1 MFSIVWSDTT
11 SGAMPLIAKCRSRNS
26 IQLVQHEIS
35 RISCSTGELRTDSH
49 AWEQRQLGEVGLTY
63 PGLSGKTKE
72 DFGHGDARFVTYM
85 NVYSNAVAN
94 PDGVEAIEKDNRQH
108 EVRNGDVFFTGSS
121 ETPDEVGLSSV
132 WLGNSTD
139 TYLNSFCFGYR
150 PSKQLDSLFLASS
163 LRSPQMRSRIILLAQ
178 GISRFN
184 ISKTQVMQLP
194 LCFPSLPEQ
203 RRVGEFFS
211 AIDNLIAAAE
221 RQEALL
227 RQKKQAYLQLM
238 FPQDGETEP
247 RLRFAGFSGE
257 WERRQLGDAISA
269 AGIKNKERQNFQ
281 SYSISNQSGFVPQSE
296 QFDNGGKPLD
306 ADKSSYWI
314 VAPRSFAYNPARIN
328 VGSIGYWDGEEPVI
342 VSSLYEVFQ
351 THESVDDSFLLNW
364 FQTCLFTN
372 QIAKRQE
379 GGVRQYFFFDK
390 LQESLISIPSLPEQ
404 RRIGAFFS
412 ALDNLIDAAEK
423 RTKSLH
429 TLKSAYL
436 QRMFV

>member
-1 MFSIVWSDTT
+1 
-11 SGAMPLIAKCRSRNS
+11 
-26 IQLVQHEIS
+26 
-35 RISCSTGELRTDSH
+35 
-49 AWEQRQLGEVGLTY
+49 LGEVGLTY

-163 LRSPQMRSRIILLAQ
+163 LRSPQMRSRMILLAQ

-238 FPQDGETEP
+238 FPREGETEP
-247 RLRFAGFSGE
+247 RLRFAGYNGE
-257 WERRQLGDAISA
+257 WERRRFGELYVPSREKNDGSFSTRDIISVAGMRYASRELTDSSDDYMKTYNVMRVGDIAFEGNRSGNFSHGRFVENDLGNGIVSHVFVVLRPLPGRKYDLAFWKEAIHDEFLMRRILARSTKRSTMMHE
-269 AGIKNKERQNFQ
+269 IVVPDFLKETIR
-281 SYSISNQSGFVPQSE
+281 VPSLSE
-296 QFDNGGKPLD
+296 QQKIGEFFTTLD
-306 ADKSSYWI
+306 SAIDTSRKR
-314 VAPRSFAYNPARIN
+314 V
-328 VGSIGYWDGEEPVI
+328 E
-342 VSSLYEVFQ
+342 
-351 THESVDDSFLLNW
+351 LLKK
-364 FQTCLFTN
+364 Q
-372 QIAKRQE
+372 
-379 GGVRQYFFFDK
+379 
-390 LQESLISIPSLPEQ
+390 
-404 RRIGAFFS
+404 
-412 ALDNLIDAAEK
+412 
-423 RTKSLH
+423 
-429 TLKSAYL
+429 KSAYL
-436 QRMFV
+436 QSMFI

>member
-1 MFSIVWSDTT
+1 VAEKVTEKNSGLAYQQALTNSATHGIVRQSEYFDRIVAGKNHLDAYYVVNPNDYVYNPRISKEAPCGPINRNTLELTGIASPLYLVFRVSSQSLAYEFLDQYFKTANWFNYMKLQGN
-11 SGAMPLIAKCRSRNS
+11 SGARSDRFTIADTDFFSMP
-26 IQLVQHEIS
+26 V
-35 RISCSTGELRTDSH
+35 RI
-49 AWEQRQLGEVGLTY
+49 
-63 PGLSGKTKE
+63 
-72 DFGHGDARFVTYM
+72 
-85 NVYSNAVAN
+85 
-94 PDGVEAIEKDNRQH
+94 
-108 EVRNGDVFFTGSS
+108 
-121 ETPDEVGLSSV
+121 
-132 WLGNSTD
+132 
-139 TYLNSFCFGYR
+139 
-150 PSKQLDSLFLASS
+150 
-163 LRSPQMRSRIILLAQ
+163 
-178 GISRFN
+178 
-184 ISKTQVMQLP
+184 
-194 LCFPSLPEQ
+194 PSLPEQ
-203 RRVGEFFS
+203 RRIGDFFS
-211 AIDNLIAAAE
+211 TLDNLIAAAE

>member
-1 MFSIVWSDTT
+1 M
-11 SGAMPLIAKCRSRNS
+11 AKKNS
-26 IQLVQHEIS
+26 KKTVP
-35 RISCSTGELRTDSH
+35 ELRFRGFTDP
-49 AWEQRQLGEVGLTY
+49 WEQRQLGEVGLTY

-85 NVYSNAVAN
+85 NVYSNAVVN

-257 WERRQLGDAISA
+257 WEQRQASDQFVAVKESHHADLPVLSATQNEGMVYRDDLDIDIKFKEDALESYKMVRPGDFVISLRSFQGGFELSDKTGIVSPAYTVFTHAEISSQDNQYWKQYFKRKAFIESLKTVTFGIRDGKAIS
-269 AGIKNKERQNFQ
+269 F
-281 SYSISNQSGFVPQSE
+281 SDF
-296 QFDNGGKPLD
+296 
-306 ADKSSYWI
+306 
-314 VAPRSFAYNPARIN
+314 
-328 VGSIGYWDGEEPVI
+328 
-342 VSSLYEVFQ
+342 SSLKC
-351 THESVDDSFLLNW
+351 SF
-364 FQTCLFTN
+364 
-372 QIAKRQE
+372 
-379 GGVRQYFFFDK
+379 
-390 LQESLISIPSLPEQ
+390 PSLPEQ
-404 RRIGAFFS
+404 RRIGGFFS
-412 ALDNLIDAAEK
+412 TLDNLIAAAEQ
-423 RTKSLH
+423 RAESLRA
-429 TLKSAYL
+429 LKSAYL
-436 QRMFV
+436 QRMFA

>member
-1 MFSIVWSDTT
+1 MPAVEYEDVEAGRGALATSFTFKEGKSGIRFEPGDVLYGKLRPYLGNRLKPDFRGVAVGDWWVLAPSSVASSFLFS
-11 SGAMPLIAKCRSRNS
+11 LIQSP
-26 IQLVQHEIS
+26 
-35 RISCSTGELRTDSH
+35 
-49 AWEQRQLGEVGLTY
+49 W
-63 PGLSGKTKE
+63 
-72 DFGHGDARFVTYM
+72 FVT
-85 NVYSNAVAN
+85 VAN
-94 PDGVEAIEKDNRQH
+94 QSSGSKMPRADWKLVGSAAFGV
-108 EVRNGDVFFTGSS
+108 
-121 ETPDEVGLSSV
+121 
-132 WLGNSTD
+132 
-139 TYLNSFCFGYR
+139 
-150 PSKQLDSLFLASS
+150 
-163 LRSPQMRSRIILLAQ
+163 
-178 GISRFN
+178 
-184 ISKTQVMQLP
+184 
-194 LCFPSLPEQ
+194 PSLPEQ
-203 RRVGEFFS
+203 RRIGEFFS

>member
-1 MFSIVWSDTT
+1 MSSYAR
-11 SGAMPLIAKCRSRNS
+11 GRS
-26 IQLVQHEIS
+26 
-35 RISCSTGELRTDSH
+35 T

-94 PDGVEAIEKDNRQH
+94 PDGVEAIEKDDRQH
-108 EVRNGDVFFTGSS
+108 EVMNGDVFFTGSS

-203 RRVGEFFS
+203 RRIGVFFTTL
-211 AIDNLIAAAE
+211 DNLIAAAE
-221 RQEALL
+221 RQEDLL

-238 FPQDGETEP
+238 FPQEGKTEP
-247 RLRFAGFSGE
+247 RLRFAGFTGE
-257 WERRQLGDAISA
+257 WQQKTVGDLVGKTFGGGTPSTSNSEYWIGRLPWIQSSNLADGQIFRVDVEKHISDIALQHSSAQLIPADSIAVVTHVGVGKLALVPFEYSTSQDFISLGDLKCDSRFLSLALQERLRKDLRVVQGSTIK
-269 AGIKNKERQNFQ
+269 GITKQDLLHKKLTLPKQRD
-281 SYSISNQSGFVPQSE
+281 E
-296 QFDNGGKPLD
+296 Q
-306 ADKSSYWI
+306 
-314 VAPRSFAYNPARIN
+314 ARIATF
-328 VGSIGYWDGEEPVI
+328 
-342 VSSLYEVFQ
+342 LMVFGKTIAQ
-351 THESVDDSFLLNW
+351 INERKALL
-364 FQTCLFTN
+364 
-372 QIAKRQE
+372 
-379 GGVRQYFFFDK
+379 
-390 LQESLISIPSLPEQ
+390 Q
-404 RRIGAFFS
+404 RMK
-412 ALDNLIDAAEK
+412 E
-423 RTKSLH
+423 
-429 TLKSAYL
+429 AYL
-436 QRMFV
+436 QRLFL

>member
-1 MFSIVWSDTT
+1 M
-11 SGAMPLIAKCRSRNS
+11 
-26 IQLVQHEIS
+26 
-35 RISCSTGELRTDSH
+35 
-49 AWEQRQLGEVGLTY
+49 GEVGLTY

-247 RLRFAGFSGE
+247 RLRFQEFSDS
-257 WERRQLGDAISA
+257 WERHQLGEVIRP
-269 AGIKNKERQNFQ
+269 IKVIPVSR
-281 SYSISNQSGFVPQSE
+281 YSRHGRF
-296 QFDNGGKPLD
+296 
-306 ADKSSYWI
+306 
-314 VAPRSFAYNPARIN
+314 
-328 VGSIGYWDGEEPVI
+328 PVI
-342 VSSLYEVFQ
+342 QQGDHPIAGYSSDEPYFQYSNVVLFGDHTLSLYRP
-351 THESVDDSFLLNW
+351 ESPFLLASDGLKVLSCDFPGND
-364 FQTCLFTN
+364 FLYAMLERYKPSN
-372 QIAKRQE
+372 EGYKRH
-379 GGVRQYFFFDK
+379 F
-390 LQESLISIPSLPEQ
+390 SILKKQHCSFPSLPEQ
-404 RRIGAFFS
+404 RRIGGFFS
-412 ALDNLIDAAEK
+412 TLDNLIAAAEQ
-423 RTKSLH
+423 RAESLRA
-429 TLKSAYL
+429 LKSAYL
-436 QRMFV
+436 QRMFA

>member
-1 MFSIVWSDTT
+1 M
-11 SGAMPLIAKCRSRNS
+11 AKKNS
-26 IQLVQHEIS
+26 KKTVP
-35 RISCSTGELRTDSH
+35 ELRFRGFTDP
-49 AWEQRQLGEVGLTY
+49 WEQRQLGEVGLTY

-163 LRSPQMRSRIILLAQ
+163 LRSSQMRSRMILLAQ

-203 RRVGEFFS
+203 RRIGEFFS
-211 AIDNLIAAAE
+211 TLDSLIAAAE

-247 RLRFAGFSGE
+247 RLRFQEFSDS
-257 WERRQLGDAISA
+257 WERHQLGEVIRP
-269 AGIKNKERQNFQ
+269 IKVIPVSR
-281 SYSISNQSGFVPQSE
+281 YSRHGRF
-296 QFDNGGKPLD
+296 
-306 ADKSSYWI
+306 
-314 VAPRSFAYNPARIN
+314 
-328 VGSIGYWDGEEPVI
+328 PVI
-342 VSSLYEVFQ
+342 QQGDHPIAGYSSDEPYFQYSNVVLFGDHTLSLYRP
-351 THESVDDSFLLNW
+351 ESPFLLASDGLKVLSCDFPGND
-364 FQTCLFTN
+364 FLYAMLERYKPSN
-372 QIAKRQE
+372 EGYKRH
-379 GGVRQYFFFDK
+379 F
-390 LQESLISIPSLPEQ
+390 SILKKQHCSFPSLPEQ
-404 RRIGAFFS
+404 RRIGGFFS
-412 ALDNLIDAAEK
+412 TLDNLIAAAEQ
-423 RTKSLH
+423 RAESLRA
-429 TLKSAYL
+429 LKSAYL
-436 QRMFV
+436 QRMFA

>member
-1 MFSIVWSDTT
+1 M
-11 SGAMPLIAKCRSRNS
+11 AKKNS
-26 IQLVQHEIS
+26 KKTVP
-35 RISCSTGELRTDSH
+35 ELRFRGFTDP
-49 AWEQRQLGEVGLTY
+49 WEQRQLGEVGLTY

-94 PDGVEAIEKDNRQH
+94 PDGVEAIEKDDRQH
-108 EVRNGDVFFTGSS
+108 EVMNGDVFFTGSS

-203 RRVGEFFS
+203 HLIGKFFS
-211 AIDNLIAAAE
+211 TLDSLIAAAE
-221 RQEALL
+221 RQEDLL
-227 RQKKQAYLQLM
+227 KQKKQAYLQLM
-238 FPQDGETEP
+238 FPQGGENEP

-257 WERRQLGDAISA
+257 WEQRRFGEIFQYERPDAYLAGDDEIEDEGAIPVLTANKAFILGYTNSFQGIYQKGRCIIFDDFTLDSKRVEHPFKVRSSAIKILTVRENMDFDFAFELLRTSKFPLLGHARHYITVVQPQA
-269 AGIKNKERQNFQ
+269 ALIPH
-281 SYSISNQSGFVPQSE
+281 S
-296 QFDNGGKPLD
+296 
-306 ADKSSYWI
+306 
-314 VAPRSFAYNPARIN
+314 
-328 VGSIGYWDGEEPVI
+328 
-342 VSSLYEVFQ
+342 
-351 THESVDDSFLLNW
+351 
-364 FQTCLFTN
+364 
-372 QIAKRQE
+372 
-379 GGVRQYFFFDK
+379 
-390 LQESLISIPSLPEQ
+390 LQEQQHIGRFFRNFDSLI
-404 RRIGAFFS
+404 A
-412 ALDNLIDAAEK
+412 AAEK
-423 RTKSLH
+423 RAASLRA
-429 TLKSAYL
+429 LKSAYL

>member
-1 MFSIVWSDTT
+1 M
-11 SGAMPLIAKCRSRNS
+11 AKKNS
-26 IQLVQHEIS
+26 KKTVP
-35 RISCSTGELRTDSH
+35 ELRFHGFTDP
-49 AWEQRQLGEVGLTY
+49 WEQRQLGEVGLTY

-247 RLRFAGFSGE
+247 RLRFQEFSDS
-257 WERRQLGDAISA
+257 WERHQLGEVIRP
-269 AGIKNKERQNFQ
+269 IKVIPVSR
-281 SYSISNQSGFVPQSE
+281 YSRHGRF
-296 QFDNGGKPLD
+296 
-306 ADKSSYWI
+306 
-314 VAPRSFAYNPARIN
+314 
-328 VGSIGYWDGEEPVI
+328 PVI
-342 VSSLYEVFQ
+342 QQGDHPIAGYSSDEPYFQYSNVVLFGDHTLSLYRP
-351 THESVDDSFLLNW
+351 ESPFLLASDGLKVLSCDFPGND
-364 FQTCLFTN
+364 FLYAMLERYKPSN
-372 QIAKRQE
+372 EGYKRH
-379 GGVRQYFFFDK
+379 F
-390 LQESLISIPSLPEQ
+390 SILKKQHCSFPSLPEQ
-404 RRIGAFFS
+404 RRIGGFFS
-412 ALDNLIDAAEK
+412 TLDNLIAAAEQ
-423 RTKSLH
+423 RAESLRA
-429 TLKSAYL
+429 LKSAYL
-436 QRMFV
+436 QRMFA

>member
-1 MFSIVWSDTT
+1 MVATQTNRYST
-11 SGAMPLIAKCRSRNS
+11 N
-26 IQLVQHEIS
+26 IS
-35 RISCSTGELRTDSH
+35 QISCQTGELGTDSH
-49 AWEQRQLGEVGLTY
+49 PWEQRQLGEVGLTY

-94 PDGVEAIEKDNRQH
+94 SDGVEAIEKDNRQH

-150 PSKQLDSLFLASS
+150 PSKQLDSLFLAPS

-194 LCFPSLPEQ
+194 LGFPSLPEQ
-203 RRVGEFFS
+203 RRIGEFFS
-211 AIDNLIAAAE
+211 TLDSLIAAAE

-238 FPQDGETEP
+238 FPREGETEP

-257 WERRQLGDAISA
+257 WETRRFGEIFQYERPDAYLAGDDEIEDEGAIPVLTANKAFILGYTNSFQGIYQKGRCIIFDDFTLDSKRVERPFKVRSSAIKILTVRENMDFDFAFELLRTSKFPLLGHARHYITVVQPQA
-269 AGIKNKERQNFQ
+269 ALIPH
-281 SYSISNQSGFVPQSE
+281 S
-296 QFDNGGKPLD
+296 
-306 ADKSSYWI
+306 
-314 VAPRSFAYNPARIN
+314 
-328 VGSIGYWDGEEPVI
+328 
-342 VSSLYEVFQ
+342 
-351 THESVDDSFLLNW
+351 
-364 FQTCLFTN
+364 
-372 QIAKRQE
+372 
-379 GGVRQYFFFDK
+379 
-390 LQESLISIPSLPEQ
+390 LQEQQHIGKFFSTLDSLIT
-404 RRIGAFFS
+404 
-412 ALDNLIDAAEK
+412 AAEE
-423 RTKSLH
+423 RTKHLRE
-429 TLKSAYL
+429 LKGSYL